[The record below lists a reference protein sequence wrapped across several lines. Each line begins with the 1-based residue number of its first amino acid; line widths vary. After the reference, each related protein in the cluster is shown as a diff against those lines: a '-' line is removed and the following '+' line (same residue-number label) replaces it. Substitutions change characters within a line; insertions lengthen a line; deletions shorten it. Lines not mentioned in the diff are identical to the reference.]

1 MSTLILTL
9 PLARSGPATEYPYT
23 LSPDGHNATRHARAS
38 AALLPAMGRAASEV
52 VAVVPVRALSWQRVT
67 LPPGIS
73 LQSPR
78 LRAVLEGLLEERLL
92 DDPAQLHF
100 ALQPGARPGTPAWVA
115 ICDRAWLRESLQ
127 ALEAA
132 GHPPA
137 RVVPELAPASDGPCE
152 LHALGT
158 PEEAHL
164 VITGHGPEQ
173 SVAVLPLSGAALT
186 LAGPLVL
193 GDEPPAIL
201 AEPAVATLAEKLL
214 GRPVQLRTDSER
226 ALRAARSDWDLAQ
239 FDLASSGRTRA
250 LRKFGGLAGALLRA
264 PQWRAARWGVLVLA
278 LAHLAGLNAWAWQER
293 QALAAK
299 QAGVRN
305 ALQQTFPQV
314 KVVVDAPVQMERELA
329 LLRQAAGTLSARDL
343 EPLLAAAAQALPLN
357 RQPTAIDFS
366 AGELRLRGIA
376 LSDEEQAATRSAAQ
390 ALGYRLSA
398 DGDSLLLRAETLP

>member
-127 ALEAA
+127 ALESA

-278 LAHLAGLNAWAWQER
+278 LAHLAGLNAWA
-293 QALAAK
+293 
-299 QAGVRN
+299 
-305 ALQQTFPQV
+305 
-314 KVVVDAPVQMERELA
+314 
-329 LLRQAAGTLSARDL
+329 
-343 EPLLAAAAQALPLN
+343 
-357 RQPTAIDFS
+357 
-366 AGELRLRGIA
+366 
-376 LSDEEQAATRSAAQ
+376 
-390 ALGYRLSA
+390 
-398 DGDSLLLRAETLP
+398 